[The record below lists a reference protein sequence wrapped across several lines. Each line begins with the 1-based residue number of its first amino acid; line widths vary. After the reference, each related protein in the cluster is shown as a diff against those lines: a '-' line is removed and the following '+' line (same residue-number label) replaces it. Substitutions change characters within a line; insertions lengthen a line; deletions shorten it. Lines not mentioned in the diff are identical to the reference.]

1 MYFFNYV
8 MIIFSQLFLL
18 HIYSYCCYI
27 FNWFS
32 NYLLTQTKYNQNQ
45 FMKPQVMNHP
55 VIILILMTKIYQNQ
69 KAKCS
74 IQFQIRIVEFFEDSS
89 FQHFSGPKIK
99 ILRSEFRVG
108 WQKFNWKQDVRF
120 SRIFDVISSAS
131 LLSNSLLLFTFSSQ
145 TSSRT

>member
-1 MYFFNYV
+1 MV
-8 MIIFSQLFLL
+8 IFSQLFLL

-89 FQHFSGPKIK
+89 NTFQDTNK